1 MRHRSVR
8 IRLTLWYTSLL
19 GVTFVILGVIAYMLV
34 SYTLHKETD
43 SALRSVATALA
54 QRHAAE
60 TQRNFPPDVDEI
72 FRRFFGSP
80 PLGPYFEWVIPE
92 KDLGNVP
99 EEPNGPPFTRQA
111 RLNAMRGLATFET
124 FTGIEPYP
132 VRVLTWPVVSSGRVA
147 SVVRVGMSEAALDKT
162 MSSFLLI
169 MAALF
174 PLALA
179 LAGGGGWFLAH
190 RALRPVDRMTRAAR
204 QIGASQ
210 LHARLELA
218 GTNDELDRL
227 AETLNEMLTRLEAA
241 FTEMRQFTADASHE
255 LQTPL
260 TILRGEVEIALR
272 AERSPDEYVKV
283 MKSALEEIERISL
296 LVEGLLLLAR
306 SDAGVLKM
314 DRKPLDPM
322 TLVEDALGRLEPM
335 ARARSISLS
344 LGSMEPLE
352 VQGDLVHLRRLL
364 FNLVDNAIKYTPPGG
379 TVRVSVERRNEWA
392 VIAVEDSGIGVA
404 AEEQRKVFQRFYRSP
419 EARSGAQGGSGLG
432 LAIVKSI
439 AEAHGGRVEIESAQG
454 KGSTFR
460 AFLPLGDRSFGPP
473 NGETALA

>member
-19 GVTFVILGVIAYMLV
+19 GVTFVILGLIAYVLV
-34 SYTLHKETD
+34 SYTLHKQTD
-43 SALRSVATALA
+43 SALRSVAAALA
-54 QRHAAE
+54 ESHAAE
-60 TQRNFPPDVDEI
+60 TSRYFPPEVDEI

-80 PLGPYFEWVIPE
+80 PLGPYFEWLIPE
-92 KDLGNVP
+92 KDLGK
-99 EEPNGPPFTRQA
+99 EQGEPNAPPFTRQA
-111 RLNAMRGLATFET
+111 RLNAERGLATFET
-124 FTGIEPYP
+124 FKGIEPYA
-132 VRVLTWPVVSSGRVA
+132 VRVLTWPVVSSGRVVA
-147 SVVRVGMSEAALDKT
+147 VVRVGMSEAALDRT

-190 RALRPVDRMTRAAR
+190 RALRPVDRMTQAAR

-210 LHARLELA
+210 LHARIELTGA
-218 GTNDELDRL
+218 NDELDRL

-272 AERSPDEYVKV
+272 AERSPEEYVRV

-314 DRKPLDPM
+314 DLKPLDPM
-322 TLVEDALGRLEPM
+322 ALVEDVLGRLGPL
-335 ARARSISLS
+335 ARARSVALS
-344 LGSMEPLE
+344 LGSMEPME
-352 VQGDLVHLRRLL
+352 MRGDLVHLRRLL
-364 FNLVDNAIKYTPPGG
+364 FNLVDNAIKYTPEGG
-379 TVRVSVERRNEWA
+379 TVRVSVERRGEWA
-392 VIAVEDSGIGVA
+392 MLAVEDTGIGVA
-404 AEEQRKVFQRFYRSP
+404 HEEQHKVFQRFYRSA
-419 EARSGAQGGSGLG
+419 EARSGAEGGSGLG

-439 AEAHGGRVEIESAQG
+439 AEAHGGRVEIESAPG
-454 KGSTFR
+454 RGSTFK
-460 AFLPLGDRSFGPP
+460 AYLPL
-473 NGETALA
+473 A